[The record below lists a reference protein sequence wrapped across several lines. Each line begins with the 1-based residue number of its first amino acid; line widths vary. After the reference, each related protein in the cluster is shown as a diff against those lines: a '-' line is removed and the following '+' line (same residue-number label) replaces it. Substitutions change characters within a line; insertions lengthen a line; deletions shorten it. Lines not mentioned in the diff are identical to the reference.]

1 MRVNMYDYMS
11 VCACIC
17 RYAPRGVCVCVYTLH
32 LRGDTNSDKMAQRL
46 LSILLGTTANTTG
59 DPKWLW

>member
-1 MRVNMYDYMS
+1 MT
-11 VCACIC
+11 IC
-17 RYAPRGVCVCVYTLH
+17 LCVHASADMHLGVYVYTLH